1 METSPV
7 RMAPLTMEDYDLLP
21 ESSKLENNGH
31 AVKLTNIYRYLIK
44 WLGAYFQDVLI
55 RKNLDLFCFGKVN

>member
-1 METSPV
+1 MEASPV
-7 RMAPLTMEDYDLLP
+7 RMTPLTMVDYDLLP

-44 WLGAYFQDVLI
+44 LLGAYFPYEKDVLI
-55 RKNLDLFCFGKVN
+55 IFCFGKVN